1 MANKLGLN
9 LFLWTEELKR
19 STYPLLKKVKK
30 AGYDTVEIPL
40 LDPDRLKVNQVK
52 ELLADHELDVSICTV
67 LPPKAHLGSDSE
79 RARRAG
85 VRFIRKCIDVAA
97 EIGCDMIAGPLY
109 SPVGFISGKP
119 RRLGEWK
126 RAVRCYKEIAKMAE
140 DKGVS
145 IAIEPL
151 NRFETYF
158 LNTAADAKKFVQEV
172 DHPSIGI
179 LFDTFHANLEEKDV
193 AQAILSCNFLITH
206 VHISENDRGIPGT
219 GHVDWEGVQDA
230 LDRVSYGGRLVIET
244 FGYALPGIS
253 RAASIWRPLFPD
265 ADTFVAEG
273 ISFLRELAGVGE
285 ESQPEQVEPA
295 EAEEIAEEA
304 EPSEG
309 IPETS

>member
-9 LFLWTEELKR
+9 LFLWTDELKR
-19 STYPLLKKVKK
+19 STYPLLKKVKD

-40 LDPDRLKVNQVK
+40 LDPDRLKVKQVK

-85 VRFIRKCIDVAA
+85 VRFIRNCIDVAA

-109 SPVGFISGKP
+109 SPVGFVTGKP

-140 DKGVS
+140 DKEVS
-145 IAIEPL
+145 IAVEPL

-193 AQAILSCNFLITH
+193 AQAILSCNFFITH

-230 LDRVSYGGRLVIET
+230 LDRVSFGGRLVIET
-244 FGYALPGIS
+244 FGSALPGIS

-265 ADTFVAEG
+265 ADTFAAEG
-273 ISFLRELAGVGE
+273 IAFLHELVGVGE
-285 ESQPEQVEPA
+285 ERQLETAEPA
-295 EAEEIAEEA
+295 EAEEIAEKA
-304 EPSEG
+304 EPLEE